1 MLRRLRLRSGPSGRR
16 FLDVTHIAA
25 VGSALPEH
33 RYPQQEITELFADV
47 VLTDPARRGLLE
59 RLHTATTVQ
68 SRHLAL
74 PLPAYASIDSFGTA
88 NSHWV
93 DLAVPLGARAVEA
106 ALDEAGLTPA
116 DVDIVVSTTVTGL
129 AVPSL
134 DARLVPAVG
143 LRDDVRRM
151 PLFGLGCL
159 AGAAGVGRVHD
170 LLRGDP
176 DGVALLVSVELCSL
190 TLQRN
195 DESMANMVGSGL
207 FGDGAAAVVLVG
219 DRRAARM
226 GITADGADPRPE
238 VVATRSAF
246 YPDSERVMG
255 WDIDHRGFSLV
266 LDASVPDMVERYLRD
281 GVERFLGE
289 YDLHTK
295 DVEHWIAHPGGPK
308 VLEAMARTLDVDP
321 DAFGLTWES
330 LADVGNLSSSSV
342 LRVLGETMAQ
352 QPTGT
357 GVPAVMT
364 AMGPGFCSELVLL
377 RW

>member
-1 MLRRLRLRSGPSGRR
+1 
-16 FLDVTHIAA
+16 
-25 VGSALPEH
+25 
-33 RYPQQEITELFADV
+33 
-47 VLTDPARRGLLE
+47 LLE
-59 RLHTATTVQ
+59 RLHAATTVQ
-68 SRHLAL
+68 ARNLAL

-93 DLAVPLGARAVEA
+93 DIAVPLGARAVQA
-106 ALDEAGLTPA
+106 ALDGAGLCA
-116 DVDIVVSTTVTGL
+116 DDVDVVVSTTVTGL

-134 DARLVPAVG
+134 DARLVPALG
-143 LRDDVRRM
+143 LRDDVRRV

-159 AGAAGVGRVHD
+159 AGAAGIGRVHD

-176 DGVALLVSVELCSL
+176 DGVAVLVSVELCSL

-226 GITADGADPRPE
+226 GMAVDGADPRPE

-266 LDASVPDMVERYLRD
+266 LDASVPDMVERYLRA

-308 VLEAMARTLDVDP
+308 VLEAMARTLDVEP
-321 DAFGLTWES
+321 DAFGLTWAS

-342 LRVLGETMAQ
+342 LRVLGDTMDHR
-352 QPTGT
+352 PMGT

>member
-1 MLRRLRLRSGPSGRR
+1 MS
-16 FLDVTHIAA
+16 FIAS

-33 RYPQQEITELFADV
+33 RYPQHEITALFADV
-47 VLTDPARRGLLE
+47 VLTEPSRRPLLE
-59 RLHTATTVQ
+59 RLHASTTVQ
-68 SRHLAL
+68 YRHLAL
-74 PLPAYASIDSFGTA
+74 PLSAYATLDSFGTA
-88 NSHWV
+88 NAHWLDV
-93 DLAVPLGARAVEA
+93 AVPLGAQAVED
-106 ALDEAGLTPA
+106 ALTQVGLSPQ
-116 DVDIVVSTTVTGL
+116 DVDVMVSTTVTGL

-134 DARLVPAVG
+134 DARLVPALG
-143 LRDDVRRM
+143 LRDDVRRL

-170 LLRGDP
+170 LLRGDS
-176 DGVALLVSVELCSL
+176 DGVAVLVSVELCSL
-190 TLQRN
+190 TLQRG

-207 FGDGAAAVVLVG
+207 FGDGAAAVVMVG
-219 DRRAARM
+219 DRRAQAM
-226 GITADGADPRPE
+226 GLDRDGTDPRPS

-255 WDIDHRGFSLV
+255 WDIDQRGFSLV
-266 LDASVPDMVERYLRD
+266 LDATVPEMVERHLRTGID
-281 GVERFLGE
+281 RLLAEH
-289 YDLHTK
+289 DLHTK

-321 DAFGLTWES
+321 SAFALTWES
-330 LADVGNLSSSSV
+330 LASVGNLSSSSV
-342 LRVLGETMAQ
+342 LRVLGETMRRR
-352 QPTGT
+352 PGGT